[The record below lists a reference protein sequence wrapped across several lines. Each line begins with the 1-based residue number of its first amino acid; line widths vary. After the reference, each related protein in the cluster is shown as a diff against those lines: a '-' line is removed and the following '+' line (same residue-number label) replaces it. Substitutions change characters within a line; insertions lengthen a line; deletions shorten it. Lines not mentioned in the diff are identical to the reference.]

1 MTGCDG
7 LAVASLTRTCP
18 ALQAVVAW
26 LRVFASLTAHTQAS
40 MRTLMSRCYW
50 LEQGEIASA
59 SLFVGSTRQ
68 NRGMSEDAAD
78 GGGYVSLEP
87 AVDEALLVSAPAGA
101 FRGLVD
107 EGAIS
112 WRGIRYAEAP
122 KGEARWRA
130 PVPAAPVEGVV
141 DALHFGPACPQ
152 PVNAAVAMRSDA
164 RYDEDCLT
172 LNLWVPP
179 EAVGPLPVM
188 VWLHGGA
195 YTYGSSCQPVYN
207 GARLATSGD
216 VVVVTLNYR
225 LGVFGFLD
233 LTRTGEPGDFDGNL
247 ALRDVLCALQWVQGN
262 VAAFGGDPDRVTV
275 FGESAGGG
283 LVTTLLAT
291 PSAQGLFHGAIAE
304 SSPASSV
311 YGVGRAFGVARDAL
325 AELGVSVGDA
335 SEMRSVP
342 VDELVKVTA
351 KLFAEVPSQSPGTIA
366 FAPVVDGELVPEA
379 PVKVLREGRGLPVPL
394 IIGSNKDEASVFKFM
409 KSPLMP
415 VTDARIRE
423 MLADIEA
430 EQPDLPVPELGQI
443 RSAYEGRRMQAVGLG
458 IGRDIG
464 FRLPTLW
471 VAEGH
476 CLVAPVWLYRFDH
489 ATPLMR
495 LVGLG
500 ATHASE
506 VPYVWQRLDAPEM
519 ELVFRLG
526 GRRQAKP
533 ISERMSGRWLAFAH
547 GEAPDVAGDPD
558 APEWPQYELSAR
570 QSLVIDQRDR
580 VAQQLD
586 SDIRAGW
593 GDEVISFA

>member
-1 MTGCDG
+1 
-7 LAVASLTRTCP
+7 
-18 ALQAVVAW
+18 
-26 LRVFASLTAHTQAS
+26 
-40 MRTLMSRCYW
+40 
-50 LEQGEIASA
+50 
-59 SLFVGSTRQ
+59 
-68 NRGMSEDAAD
+68 MSEDAQQPAIETD
-78 GGGYVSLEP
+78 PAAAAAGTSGSAGGDRAASVVEIDMVPPDWVLGDAIAAPPE
-87 AVDEALLVSAPAGA
+87 LVIQAPAGA
-101 FRGLVD
+101 FLGLFD
-107 EGAIS
+107 EEARS
-112 WRGIRYAEAP
+112 WRGMRYAEAP
-122 KGEARWRA
+122 KGDLRWRA
-130 PVPAAPVEGVV
+130 PVPVAPREALV
-141 DALHFGPACPQ
+141 DATRFGPACPQ
-152 PVNAAVAMRSDA
+152 PVNQAVAMRADA
-164 RYDEDCLT
+164 RYDEDCLSINVWSPREVT
-172 LNLWVPP
+172 
-179 EAVGPLPVM
+179 APLPVM

-207 GARLATSGD
+207 GARLAANGD
-216 VVVVTLNYR
+216 VVVVSLNYR

-247 ALRDVLCALQWVQGN
+247 ALRDVLCALQWVQAN
-262 VAAFGGDPDRVTV
+262 IAAFGGDPDRVTV

-291 PSAQGLFHGAIAE
+291 PSAAGLFHRAIAE

-325 AELGVSVGDA
+325 AALGVSVGDA
-335 SEMRSVP
+335 ADMRGIP

-366 FAPVVDGELVPEA
+366 FAPVIDGDLVPEA
-379 PVKVLREGRGLPVPL
+379 PVKVLREGRALPVPL

-430 EQPDLPVPELGQI
+430 EQPGLPVPELGQI

-476 CLVAPVWLYRFDH
+476 CTIAPVWLYRFDH

-519 ELVFRLG
+519 ELLFRLG
-526 GRRQAKP
+526 GRRQAEP
-533 ISERMSGRWLAFAH
+533 IAQRMSGRWLAFAH
-547 GEAPDVAGDPD
+547 GGTPDVEGDRD
-558 APEWPQYELSAR
+558 APEWPQYELTAR

-580 VAQQLD
+580 VVQHLD
-586 SDIRAGW
+586 ADIRAGW
-593 GDEVISFA
+593 GDEVIAFA